1 MRRQKLRWRKK
12 RIDFLNGNFTSA
24 LANIWWKCSCSLS
37 PNLHSFI
44 CLGIGAPYAR
54 RLFAQNSVSSS
65 PKCSK
70 VFTSYIIA
78 FDWDKIKVLL
88 NYPPPHF
95 QGDEKPKGGP
105 LEIEIF
111 FVEGVYERGWRGV
124 RSLLKPSSAFLIN
137 KKLKFQ
143 NVGADN

>member
-1 MRRQKLRWRKK
+1 MVL
-12 RIDFLNGNFTSA
+12 
-24 LANIWWKCSCSLS
+24 
-37 PNLHSFI
+37 
-44 CLGIGAPYAR
+44 
-54 RLFAQNSVSSS
+54 
-65 PKCSK
+65 
-70 VFTSYIIA
+70 
-78 FDWDKIKVLL
+78 VLL

-95 QGDEKPKGGP
+95 QRDEKPKGGP

-111 FVEGVYERGWRGV
+111 FVEGGLRKGLEGV